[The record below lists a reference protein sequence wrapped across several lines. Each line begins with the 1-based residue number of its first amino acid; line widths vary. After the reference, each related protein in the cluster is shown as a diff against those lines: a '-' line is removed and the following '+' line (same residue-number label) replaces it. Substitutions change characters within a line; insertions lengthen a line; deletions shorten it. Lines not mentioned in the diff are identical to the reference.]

1 MVYKM
6 RFVQSYDKRDEAAFL
21 ALEKSF
27 IELEEKTENLKKG
40 RRYVSVMGREAVNTM
55 IWEAEY
61 DSMEEAVRALK
72 AIQENPEH
80 DALLEKQVC
89 FMRDSYV
96 ELYQQIG

>member
-21 ALEKSF
+21 ALEKRF

-40 RRYVSVMGREAVNTM
+40 RRYVSVMV
-55 IWEAEY
+55 WEAEY